1 MSDYENMTLEEL
13 QELKMKREK
22 EQLIAELTAK
32 DNAKIEAEK
41 KAEYDRLYSEITE
54 KVKNEY
60 AKAADLKITPDAG
73 LKRDVKPTN
82 QYVDFLHRYTGNKG
96 VKTYDQYIMGN
107 TGDMQMFNFDSPYD
121 DDPSDTD
128 CNVDVSSWS
137 PADVYVNAI
146 WHTMFESVNLLKVAV
161 PGLDIKAGSGMSVQI
176 KTITRSDKS
185 DITTTATPCDCIS
198 CTSTSFSTY
207 TLTLEQHGISR
218 EICDYDIWDVGERYR
233 TEYLK
238 DLGQVWA
245 EFFDWEVY
253 SELETAAA
261 GHTCSIASTTWTCT
275 RAMSGSCCS
284 DSVLTS
290 LYNCIDSVITSMRSS
305 YYKPDYLI
313 MHPTVA
319 AIFRSMQTPSPIF
332 GSGVKMGANGELLS
346 ILGVEVIEYN
356 AANTCTAGDSGGNE
370 PVVIAI
376 DSRRAVGAAFGKRPT
391 LESDRN
397 IDCNSTTYA
406 MWCFFGAGELDVNAI
421 GHVRISG

>member
-13 QELKMKREK
+13 KELKAKREK
-22 EQLIAELTAK
+22 EELIAELTAQE
-32 DNAKIEAEK
+32 NAKIEAQK
-41 KAEYDRLYSEITE
+41 KAEYEELYNKVKEE
-54 KVKNEY
+54 VKNEY
-60 AKAADLKITPDAG
+60 VQAASLKITPDAEM
-73 LKRDVKPTN
+73 KKDTQPTN
-82 QYVDFLHRYTGNKG
+82 KYVDFLHRYTGNK
-96 VKTYDQYIMGN
+96 KIMHYDNYIMGE
-107 TGDMQMFNFDSPYD
+107 TGDLQSFNFDSPYD

-146 WHTMFESVNLLKVAV
+146 WHTMFESANLLKLAV
-161 PGLDIKAGSGMSVQI
+161 PGLNVKAGDGMSVQI
-176 KTITRSDKS
+176 RTITRSDKD

-207 TLTLEQHGISR
+207 TLTISQHGISR
-218 EICDYDIWDVGERYR
+218 EICDYDIWDVGEKYR

-245 EFFDWEVY
+245 EFFDWQVY
-253 SELETAAA
+253 SELETATA
-261 GHTCSIASTTWTCT
+261 GYTCSIASTTWTCT

-290 LYNCIDSVITSMRSS
+290 LYNCIDNVIVQMRSA
-305 YYKPDYLI
+305 YYKPDYII

-319 AIFRSMQTPSPIF
+319 SIFRSMQTPTPIF
-332 GSGVKMGANGELLS
+332 GSGVKMGANGELES
-346 ILGVEVIEYN
+346 ILGVKVVEYN
-356 AANTCTAGDSGGNE
+356 AANTCTAGDAGGNE
-370 PVVIAI
+370 PVAIVI

-406 MWCFFGAGELDVNAI
+406 MWCFFGAAELDTSAI